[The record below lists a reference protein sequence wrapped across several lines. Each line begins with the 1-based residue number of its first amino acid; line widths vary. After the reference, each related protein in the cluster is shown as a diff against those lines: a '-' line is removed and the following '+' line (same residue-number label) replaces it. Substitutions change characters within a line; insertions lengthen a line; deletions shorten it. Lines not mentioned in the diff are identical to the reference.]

1 MGYTRLYSFHR
12 KRVIAMYSFE
22 SRIRYSEIDN
32 RGKLTPEALMNYF
45 QDCSTFQ
52 TQDGVV
58 TMEVMHDRNIAWVV
72 SSWQVVINRLPRLG
86 EQVVIGTLPYELKG
100 FIGKRNFFMDTKAGE
115 RLAFAN
121 SIWSLIDIDKGVPS
135 RITDDILQ
143 TYPLDHMLEMDYAPR
158 KLPFPKETEENGI
171 FCKGENL
178 QITKHNLDTNQHV
191 NNAQYIILA
200 LETIKDLMEKEIV
213 PGSETVLEHNERPI
227 SFGNE
232 ADEVFDNG
240 LLKQIKAEYKKQSHL
255 GDIIVPVVN
264 YRKSVDNIY
273 TVSLQDESGDVYCNV
288 EFTVR

>member
-1 MGYTRLYSFHR
+1 MSYTRLYSLR
-12 KRVIAMYSFE
+12 ESEKTLMYSFE

-32 RGKLTPEALMNYF
+32 RGTLSPEALMNYF

-58 TMEVMHDRNIAWVV
+58 TMEVMHERNLAWVV
-72 SSWQVVINRLPRLG
+72 SSWQVVINRMPRLG
-86 EQVVIGTLPYELKG
+86 EEVVIGTLPYELKG

-121 SIWSLIDIDKGVPS
+121 SIWSLIDIEKGVPS
-135 RITDDILQ
+135 RITEDILE
-143 TYPLDHMLEMDYAPR
+143 TYPLDPMLEMDYAPR
-158 KLPFPKETEENGI
+158 KLPFPKQADENGI
-171 FCKGENL
+171 FCRGEKM

-191 NNAQYIILA
+191 NNAQYIIMA
-200 LETIKDLMEKEIV
+200 LEAVKDLMEKGLV
-213 PGSETVLEHNERPI
+213 PSSETIVEHTEKPI
-227 SFGNE
+227 SYGDLS
-232 ADEVFDNG
+232 DEVFDYA

-273 TVSLQDESGDVYCNV
+273 TVSLQDENGDAYCNV
-288 EFTVR
+288 EFAVR